1 MTVQDFQTIN
11 PEILSHNDLAV
22 VAEAYLL
29 DFVPCEFC
37 ESWTSRQHEWHQ
49 YITGSVEICPNCQ
62 EKCDT
67 MLRRLIERRRQVP
80 WSNMRKIFFSWKV
93 VSIGLGRIMRRHL
106 VRLAF
111 EDHFECARLV
121 KKWM

>member
-22 VAEAYLL
+22 VSEAYLL

-49 YITGSVEICPNCQ
+49 YITAVRGDLPRLPGRIR
-62 EKCDT
+62 T
-67 MLRRLIERRRQVP
+67 MLRRLIERRRQIPVVEHE
-80 WSNMRKIFFSWKV
+80 KDFFLVES
-93 VSIGLGRIMRRHL
+93 SLGWAWQDYAKAPGAAG
-106 VRLAF
+106 V
-111 EDHFECARLV
+111 
-121 KKWM
+121 